1 MKNQRRNTTATNE
14 NEMKTS
20 ASAPVTA
27 TVKAKGGNK
36 KKASA
41 PKANTK
47 ATTTTANKEKKKKN
61 KNITTAAAAAGTD
74 DYESLPRVPRKTDRI
89 KVWWLFLWRAESPW
103 ETLPSYGCC
112 CKIGKDSKSR
122 QRKCNAILVHVR

>member
-1 MKNQRRNTTATNE
+1 
-14 NEMKTS
+14 MKTS

-74 DYESLPRVPRKTDRI
+74 DYESLPRVPRKTDRHI
-89 KVWWLFLWRAESPW
+89 IDNDNDRVV
-103 ETLPSYGCC
+103 
-112 CKIGKDSKSR
+112 GKRYYLLRSISS
-122 QRKCNAILVHVR
+122 IFIWYLVR

>member
-1 MKNQRRNTTATNE
+1 MKNQQNTTATNE

>member
-14 NEMKTS
+14 NEMETT
-20 ASAPVTA
+20 ATAPVTA

-41 PKANTK
+41 PKANAK